1 MRRMPSRQVHLDF
14 HTGPIAGIGSHFDK
28 KQFQEALKLGH
39 INSMTVFGK
48 CHHGYHYFPTQVGTL
63 HPGLEPGRDLAGE
76 MMDACHEIGVF
87 APLYLTLGWSA
98 LDAEQH
104 PEWVA
109 RDKNGAKMG
118 NNFDFLATP
127 DTPKPECSWVH
138 LCSAGGYRDYLY
150 AMTREACER
159 YERLD
164 GIFFDIVFVYDVCY
178 CDACVKGMR
187 EMGLDPA
194 NEADAKQYYAI
205 QKKITL
211 EGLNAIIKET
221 HPDATVF
228 YNSGGAEMHMPQWHD
243 YNTHFEMEDL
253 PTVWGGYD
261 KLPIRA
267 RYFSRKGKDYLGMT
281 GKFHRAWGE
290 FGGYKTPEALTYECA
305 AMLAS
310 GARISTGDQ
319 MHPDGHM
326 DLETYKHIGQAYSYV
341 EQIED
346 YCFDTTETARL
357 GVMVGTNPMANEAV
371 SKILLDCQIDFDI
384 VHGPEDLDRF
394 DTILLP
400 DNYRLDEA
408 FGAAFTAY
416 AKKGGK
422 ILMLGGSGLKTT
434 EDTFAFDVPFTYEG
448 QSAYDKDF
456 FKIAEDPA
464 EKSGADKDHI
474 PTSPILCYSSAHQ
487 VKAEGMVLAQIVDPY
502 FSRTY
507 GQYCSHYNT
516 PYSTEEEAV
525 SAYPAAVR
533 CGNIIYVAH
542 ELATLYRT
550 YGNVFHR
557 RYFKWLLTQ
566 LYKNEAVHV
575 EMPAQGR
582 IHFVKREQDSMYVLH
597 LLYATPIQRG
607 QVAVLEDFQ
616 TITDI
621 PVAIDVPETIRS
633 IKLVPQQEELPFSVE
648 DGLVRFTLPK
658 LKMHQM
664 LVLEY

>member
-1 MRRMPSRQVHLDF
+1 
-14 HTGPIAGIGSHFDK
+14 
-28 KQFQEALKLGH
+28 
-39 INSMTVFGK
+39 
-48 CHHGYHYFPTQVGTL
+48 
-63 HPGLEPGRDLAGE
+63 
-76 MMDACHEIGVF
+76 
-87 APLYLTLGWSA
+87 
-98 LDAEQH
+98 
-104 PEWVA
+104 
-109 RDKNGAKMG
+109 
-118 NNFDFLATP
+118 
-127 DTPKPECSWVH
+127 
-138 LCSAGGYRDYLY
+138 
-150 AMTREACER
+150 
-159 YERLD
+159 
-164 GIFFDIVFVYDVCY
+164 
-178 CDACVKGMR
+178 
-187 EMGLDPA
+187 MGLDPV

-448 QSAYDKDF
+448 RSAYDKDF

-464 EKSGADKDHI
+464 EKSGQDKDHI

-621 PVAIDVPETIRS
+621 PVTIDVPETIRS
-633 IKLVPQQEELPFSVE
+633 IKLVPQQEELPFTVE

>member
-28 KQFQEALKLGH
+28 KQFQQALKLGH

-48 CHHGYHYFPTQVGTL
+48 CHHGYHYFPTKVGTL

-109 RDKNGAKMG
+109 RDRTGAKMG
-118 NNFDFLATP
+118 NSFDFLATP

-159 YERLD
+159 YENLD
-164 GIFFDIVFVYDVCY
+164 GIFFDIVFVYDACY

-187 EMGLDPA
+187 EMGMDPA
-194 NEADAKQYYAI
+194 NEADAKKYYEI

-384 VHGPEDLDRF
+384 VHGPEDLSRF

-400 DNYRLDEA
+400 DNYRLNEA

-416 AKKGGK
+416 VKNGGK
-422 ILMLGGSGLKTT
+422 VLMLGGSGLKEG
-434 EDTFAFDVPFTYEG
+434 EDTFAFDVPFTYAG
-448 QSAYDKDF
+448 RSAYDKDF
-456 FKIAEDPA
+456 FQIAEDPA
-464 EKSGADKDHI
+464 EQSGKATDHI

-487 VKAEGMVLAQIVDPY
+487 VQAEGDVLAKVVNPY

-516 PYSTEEEAV
+516 PYSTNEDAV
-525 SAYPAAVR
+525 SSYPAAVR

-542 ELATLYRT
+542 ELTTLYRT

-566 LYKNEAVHV
+566 LYQKEAVHV

-582 IHFVKREQDSMYVLH
+582 IHFVQRAKDNMYVLH

-621 PVAIDVPETIRS
+621 PVTIDVPEQIKS
-633 IKLVPQQEELPFSVE
+633 ITLLPQNEPLEFAAA
-648 DGLVRFTLPK
+648 DGKVCFTLPK

-664 LVLEY
+664 LVLQY